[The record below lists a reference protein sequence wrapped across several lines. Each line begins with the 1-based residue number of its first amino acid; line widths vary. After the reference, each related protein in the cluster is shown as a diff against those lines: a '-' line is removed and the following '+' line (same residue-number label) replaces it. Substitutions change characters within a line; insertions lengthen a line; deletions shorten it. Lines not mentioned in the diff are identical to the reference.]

1 MRCDH
6 GYLHILRWDPSSVDD
21 IWQWD
26 PSSVGSGTEITG
38 LENEI
43 ETEILLWN
51 GGYLR
56 WYLAMGSFFHQ
67 SFRPGQW
74 YFTMGSFF
82 EVRDAL
88 DLLIHVHS
96 KTKIMRCDRRRY
108 SGSWSFSFDFIT
120 REKGFVSM
128 NSHGYRRCSWSFS
141 FVFQTFW
148 FNFITRESFLCI
160 HRIPTWLFMNFYE
173 NKNCECDLPLLLL
186 FLLLFFKGFV
196 LISHTGKGFYV
207 SIWIPTWLFSWTRS
221 RFVLSFWL
229 TGLVDVYWQWE
240 PFFHWVEDELRNW
253 SMILTTGFVDDIEA
267 ANHLIIVP

>member
-1 MRCDH
+1 MTTGTFIFCD
-6 GYLHILRWDPSSVDD
+6 GILLPSMIFGNGILLPSDQGLTSRDWKTKSKLRSFFEMAGIFDD

-26 PSSVGSGTEITG
+26 PSSISRFG
-38 LENEI
+38 LVNDI
-43 ETEILLWN
+43 
-51 GGYLR
+51 LR
-56 WYLAMGSFFHQ
+56 WDPS
-67 SFRPGQW
+67 
-74 YFTMGSFF
+74 F

-160 HRIPTWLFMNFYE
+160 HRIPT
-173 NKNCECDLPLLLL
+173 
-186 FLLLFFKGFV
+186 
-196 LISHTGKGFYV
+196 
-207 SIWIPTWLFSWTRS
+207 
-221 RFVLSFWL
+221 
-229 TGLVDVYWQWE
+229 
-240 PFFHWVEDELRNW
+240 
-253 SMILTTGFVDDIEA
+253 
-267 ANHLIIVP
+267 